1 MEKSLKDYCL
11 TKCLTSLLKINLF
24 NEIRSVLNRV
34 IFALFNRYLSLM
46 RYMNL
51 LMLEKVRSVFLDKS
65 KVFVKVWHD
74 GIIYKMEYR
83 EIY

>member
-24 NEIRSVLNRV
+24 KETRSVLNRV